1 MNYGPIHR
9 GSTETRVVVVE
20 REIAHP
26 PEKVWRALTQPHLIE
41 EWLMKNDFEPVV
53 GHRFHLRGD
62 WGGVLDCEVIAIEP
76 NQTLSYTWNHAHDDP
91 AFNLHSVVT
100 FTLTPIGKGT
110 LLRTEPGPEGLARR
124 DAPACAGYHPESRP
138 GDRRS
143 REMAEA
149 VQQHARH
156 TRVGAQR
163 HDLHRREVQGQGEA
177 HLYPGRLAGRG
188 SDG

>member
-41 EWLMKNDFEPVV
+41 EWLMKNDFVPVV
-53 GHRFHLRGD
+53 GHRFHLHGD
-62 WGGVLDCEVIAIEP
+62 WGGVLDCEV
-76 NQTLSYTWNHAHDDP
+76 
-91 AFNLHSVVT
+91 
-100 FTLTPIGKGT
+100 TPIGKGT

-143 REMAEA
+143 HEMAEA

-177 HLYPGRLAGRG
+177 HLYPGRLAGRD